1 MLGIGKAHFDD
12 DDGSTESRTQL
23 GTYSYTESS
32 SRSTQ
37 AAGGWYPTKHDWAAH
52 MPTMKRLFIDED
64 KTLNEVMGIM
74 SREYG
79 FIAP

>member
-1 MLGIGKAHFDD
+1 MLGIGKAHRDD
-12 DDGSTESRTQL
+12 DNGSTPRTQL
-23 GTYSYTESS
+23 GTYAYTESS
-32 SRSTQ
+32 SKLTQ
-37 AAGGWYPTKHDWAAH
+37 AAGGWYSTKHDWAAH

-64 KTLNEVMGIM
+64 KTLDEVMGIM

>member
-1 MLGIGKAHFDD
+1 
-12 DDGSTESRTQL
+12 
-23 GTYSYTESS
+23 
-32 SRSTQ
+32 
-37 AAGGWYPTKHDWAAH
+37 

-64 KTLNEVMGIM
+64 KTLKEVMGIM